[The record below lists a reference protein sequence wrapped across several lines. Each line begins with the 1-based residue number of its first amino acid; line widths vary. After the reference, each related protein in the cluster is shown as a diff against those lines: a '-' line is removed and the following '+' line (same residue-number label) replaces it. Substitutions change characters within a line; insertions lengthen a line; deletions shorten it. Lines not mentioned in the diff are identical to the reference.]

1 MASLFEALYHW
12 LPLKV
17 RLIHMDT
24 LGIHWC
30 MYKVC
35 MGLIFQQQLW
45 LQQCMQ
51 PKYRIAENFR
61 GRKLSWIG
69 EKYDFQRLLAFA
81 APKDITSPSSLNF
94 TEKTFANS
102 HKTAKFTKVF
112 SLKSSPLYSTKCNS
126 LWLLHGTITGTDCPP
141 AHYSMF
147 SKYVTQN
154 FWRKM
159 FKNVGLAVM
168 WVGLVCVYTSSNLL
182 WLLKYTSSCYH

>member
-1 MASLFEALYHW
+1 MASQFEALYHW
-12 LPLKV
+12 LSLKV
-17 RLIHMDT
+17 KLIHMCLMDT

-35 MGLIFQQQLW
+35 MGLILQQQLW

-81 APKDITSPSSLNF
+81 APKYITSPPSLNF

-112 SLKSSPLYSTKCNS
+112 SLKSSPLYGTQCNS
-126 LWLLHGTITGTDCPP
+126 LWLLLYETITATNCPP
-141 AHYSMF
+141 AHYSI
-147 SKYVTQN
+147 
-154 FWRKM
+154 
-159 FKNVGLAVM
+159 
-168 WVGLVCVYTSSNLL
+168 CVQST
-182 WLLKYTSSCYH
+182 